1 MLIWLLH
8 FVIFKDMQTAKNKKT
23 ILERVL
29 LILGVSPTPKA
40 LFIAR
45 VVLIVV
51 CVIGI
56 FYTNNQS
63 KSAERYGNH
72 DEFLKEFPDSG
83 L

>member
-1 MLIWLLH
+1 
-8 FVIFKDMQTAKNKKT
+8 MQTVKNKKT

-29 LILGVSPTPKA
+29 LILGVNPTPKA
-40 LFIAR
+40 LFVAR

-63 KSAERYGNH
+63 KSAEQYGNR